1 MPGALQE
8 DLTALAGKLIA
19 GEQPG
24 LMTAQRLK
32 RMPGAIHDIAM
43 ALYAVQIPG
52 GQLAVIKST
61 DDVITLIV
69 LGMAI
74 AAIIFDLY
82 S

>member
-1 MPGALQE
+1 MPGV
-8 DLTALAGKLIA
+8 T
-19 GEQPG
+19 
-24 LMTAQRLK
+24 
-32 RMPGAIHDIAM
+32 HDIAM
-43 ALYAVQIPG
+43 ALFAVQIPG